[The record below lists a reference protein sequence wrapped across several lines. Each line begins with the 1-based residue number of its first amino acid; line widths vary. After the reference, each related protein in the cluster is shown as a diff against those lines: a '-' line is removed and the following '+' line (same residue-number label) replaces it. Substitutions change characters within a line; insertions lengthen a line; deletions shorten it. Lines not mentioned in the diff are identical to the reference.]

1 MLKILGMVAVP
12 VVTIAGTIAALLYVV
27 PMVTGQSVL
36 SGGASAN
43 APVVE
48 TVVVEMPEKGITY
61 SAGERVVNLA
71 DAGGFRYLKT
81 EIVLEIIVEDAN
93 PDELRGEA
101 LAAAREELKMEIEPL
116 EPEIQDVITLLLSS
130 KNVAEVSTPEGKSGL
145 KAELLDALGEVIGEE
160 RLLDL
165 YFTQF
170 VIQ

>member
-12 VVTIAGTIAALLYVV
+12 VATIAGTIGALLYVV

-36 SGGASAN
+36 SDGASAE

-48 TVVVEMPEKGITY
+48 TVVVSMPEKGITY
-61 SAGERVVNLA
+61 SIGERVVNLA
-71 DAGGFRYLKT
+71 DTGGFRYLKT
-81 EIVLEIIVEDAN
+81 EIVLEVIVENAN
-93 PDELRGEA
+93 PDDLRGEA
-101 LAAAREELKMEIEPL
+101 LAVAREELKIELEPL
-116 EPEIQDVITLLLSS
+116 EPEMQDVITLLLSS
-130 KNVAEVSTPEGKSGL
+130 KTVEDVSTPEGKSAL